1 MNNALNKTAPTCP
14 ACYADFHFVGNLSKK
29 DFDGSA
35 FNVECA
41 TYQCPNCQLVRMLAP
56 ITDQEILEHYKTFI
70 LYSSL
75 TGIGVGGQT
84 KEDIVRYQHYAE
96 FMRDSDITQG
106 ELIDIGCSRG
116 GFIAYLSTLMPN
128 IVLGG
133 IDPDM
138 RSVSQAKLN
147 NLAIQA
153 GTAFTLPFTDNS
165 KDCLSYFHVLE
176 HIYDVDAILK
186 EANRV
191 LKNNGCILIEVPDAE
206 RYPDKNSYV
215 GPMYWLGLQEHVNH
229 FSMTSLTYFLA
240 NNGFEM
246 TKCVRTTLPMK
257 GEMSYP
263 SLLISARKLVSAQPH
278 PALTLKVD
286 AAVVPT
292 VDSSSAHA
300 LKQGNIFTAFFEE
313 EKDKMQRMKERI
325 LDLKEP
331 FVFWGI
337 GLEFFAL
344 WATLG
349 KDLAKR
355 KVFLVDRN
363 DAKIGLSVD
372 GIPIENPNCVS
383 PIGNLI
389 CSAYISVASIKLE
402 AKKLGWSD
410 DAIHE
415 MQGRI
420 S

>member
-1 MNNALNKTAPTCP
+1 
-14 ACYADFHFVGNLSKK
+14 
-29 DFDGSA
+29 
-35 FNVECA
+35 
-41 TYQCPNCQLVRMLAP
+41 
-56 ITDQEILEHYKTFI
+56 
-70 LYSSL
+70 
-75 TGIGVGGQT
+75 
-84 KEDIVRYQHYAE
+84 
-96 FMRDSDITQG
+96 
-106 ELIDIGCSRG
+106 
-116 GFIAYLSTLMPN
+116 
-128 IVLGG
+128 
-133 IDPDM
+133 
-138 RSVSQAKLN
+138 
-147 NLAIQA
+147 
-153 GTAFTLPFTDNS
+153 
-165 KDCLSYFHVLE
+165 
-176 HIYDVDAILK
+176 
-186 EANRV
+186 
-191 LKNNGCILIEVPDAE
+191 
-206 RYPDKNSYV
+206 
-215 GPMYWLGLQEHVNH
+215 
-229 FSMTSLTYFLA
+229 LTYFLA